1 MKKNYLKTIALAL
14 LAGSF
19 LFVVNTSASE
29 EYDVKAFGPETPIV
43 WEKPTKVVFEHRSHT
58 DEIGLECSAC
68 HGEIFAMQRGV
79 AARTGKLNMASLA
92 EGQFCGACHDGETA
106 FASDT
111 NCAACH
117 LPPEGS
123 ITWEEPTKVTFG
135 HNSHTDDLGIECSE
149 CHNDIFAMQL
159 GMATNSGSFTMA
171 GFAEGK
177 YCGACHNGDTAF
189 ASDTDCAVCH
199 MLPEKDPMV
208 WTKPVKAV
216 VFHHKV
222 HTEEYGLECD
232 SCHNEAFAMKIGT
245 AESSSNFTM
254 KALYEGNYCGK
265 CHDGETAFASNTLCN
280 TCHIG
285 VKGYNRMMG
294 IDSHSG
300 AQQNEQ
306 GGH

>member
-1 MKKNYLKTIALAL
+1 MKKNYVVATALTM

-19 LFVVNTSASE
+19 LLASHASAAE
-29 EYDVKAFGPETPIV
+29 EYDVKAFGPKSPIV
-43 WEKPTKVVFEHRSHT
+43 WEKPTRVVFEHKTHT
-58 DEIGLECSAC
+58 DDIGLECSAC

-79 AARTGKLNMASLA
+79 APRTGKLTMAALA

-106 FASDT
+106 FASDS

-117 LPPEGS
+117 VPPEDT
-123 ITWEEPTKVTFG
+123 ITWEEPTKVDFG
-135 HNSHTDDLGIECSE
+135 HKAHVEDLGLECSA
-149 CHNDIFAMQL
+149 CHNDIFAMQS
-159 GMATNSGSFTMA
+159 GAATSSGTFTMA
-171 GFAEGK
+171 AFAEGK
-177 YCGACHNGDTAF
+177 YCGACHDGDTAF

-216 VFHHKV
+216 VFYHKV
-222 HTEEYGLECD
+222 HTEEYGLDCD
-232 SCHNEAFAMKIGT
+232 SCHNEAFAMKIGV
-245 AESSSNFTM
+245 AENSSNFTM
-254 KALYEGNYCGK
+254 KALYDGQYCGK

-285 VKGYNRMMG
+285 VKGYDRMMG
-294 IDSHSG
+294 TG
-300 AQQNEQ
+300 AHAAPGKDTH